1 MTIRTFKERYD
12 QALKDLYTPQEID
25 VIFYEL
31 AELYLKKN
39 KSIIRAGLD
48 ESWAEL
54 VQSQML
60 FDISLARLKQGE
72 PYQYVIGKTE
82 FMKLPFYVNRDVL
95 IPRPETEELVEW
107 ILKKYPE
114 DFSGNILDIGTGSGA
129 IAISLK
135 KYLPNANVYG
145 IDISKEAIEVAKKNA
160 DINMVEVNFLER
172 DIFKLSADK
181 ELPKW
186 DLIVSN
192 PPYIPEKEKEEMDR
206 QVVKFEPQTAL
217 FVPDEKPLLY
227 YQAICDYAVS
237 HISPQAGVYVEI
249 HQDLK
254 DETEKIFEKKFS
266 KVKAQKDISG
276 NWRMIKARNS

>member
-82 FMKLPFYVNRDVL
+82 FM
-95 IPRPETEELVEW
+95 
-107 ILKKYPE
+107 
-114 DFSGNILDIGTGSGA
+114 
-129 IAISLK
+129 
-135 KYLPNANVYG
+135 
-145 IDISKEAIEVAKKNA
+145 
-160 DINMVEVNFLER
+160 
-172 DIFKLSADK
+172 
-181 ELPKW
+181 
-186 DLIVSN
+186 
-192 PPYIPEKEKEEMDR
+192 
-206 QVVKFEPQTAL
+206 
-217 FVPDEKPLLY
+217 
-227 YQAICDYAVS
+227 
-237 HISPQAGVYVEI
+237 
-249 HQDLK
+249 
-254 DETEKIFEKKFS
+254 
-266 KVKAQKDISG
+266 
-276 NWRMIKARNS
+276 

>member
-82 FMKLPFYVNRDVL
+82 FMKLPF
-95 IPRPETEELVEW
+95 
-107 ILKKYPE
+107 
-114 DFSGNILDIGTGSGA
+114 
-129 IAISLK
+129 
-135 KYLPNANVYG
+135 
-145 IDISKEAIEVAKKNA
+145 
-160 DINMVEVNFLER
+160 M
-172 DIFKLSADK
+172 
-181 ELPKW
+181 
-186 DLIVSN
+186 
-192 PPYIPEKEKEEMDR
+192 
-206 QVVKFEPQTAL
+206 
-217 FVPDEKPLLY
+217 
-227 YQAICDYAVS
+227 
-237 HISPQAGVYVEI
+237 
-249 HQDLK
+249 
-254 DETEKIFEKKFS
+254 
-266 KVKAQKDISG
+266 
-276 NWRMIKARNS
+276 

>member
-1 MTIRTFKERYD
+1 MTIRSFKERYY
-12 QALKDLYTPQEID
+12 QALKELYTAEEID

-31 AELYLKKN
+31 GELYLKKN

-48 ESWAEL
+48 ECWPEL
-54 VQSQML
+54 VYSQML

-72 PYQYVIGKTE
+72 PYQYVIGKAE
-82 FMKLPFYVNRDVL
+82 FMKLPFFVNKEVL

-107 ILKKYPE
+107 ILKEYSE

-135 KYLPNANVYG
+135 KHLPKAQVYG
-145 IDISKEAIEVAKKNA
+145 IDVSKDAIEVAKKNA
-160 DINMVEVNFLER
+160 NIHMVEVDFLER

-181 ELPKW
+181 KLPKW

-192 PPYIPEKEKEEMDR
+192 PPYIPEREKEKMDR
-206 QVVKFEPQTAL
+206 QVVNFEPQKAL
-217 FVPDEKPLLY
+217 FVPNEKPLLY
-227 YQAICDYAVS
+227 FQAICDYAIS
-237 HISPQAGVYVEI
+237 HSKPEASVYVEI

-254 DETEKIFEKKFS
+254 AETQTIFERKFTQ
-266 KVKAQKDISG
+266 VKAKKDISS
-276 NWRMIKARNS
+276 NWRMIRAKK

>member
-1 MTIRTFKERYD
+1 MTIRSFKERYE

-48 ESWAEL
+48 ESWPEL
-54 VQSQML
+54 VHSQML

-72 PYQYVIGKTE
+72 PYQYVIGKTQ
-82 FMKLPFYVNRDVL
+82 FMKIPFFVNKSVL

-107 ILKKYPE
+107 ILEKYPE

-145 IDISKEAIEVAKKNA
+145 IDISKEAIEVAQKNA
-160 DINMVEVNFLER
+160 NINLVNVNFLVR
-172 DIFKLSADK
+172 DVFKLSADK

-192 PPYIPEKEKEEMDR
+192 PPYIPEKEKEEMDVR
-206 QVVKFEPQTAL
+206 VVKFEPNQAL
-217 FVPDEKPLLY
+217 FVPDEKPLMFY
-227 YQAICDYAVS
+227 KAISDYALENATPDAR
-237 HISPQAGVYVEI
+237 IFVEI

-254 DETEKIFEKKFS
+254 AKTQAIFEKKFQ
-266 KVKAQKDISG
+266 KVKAKKDISG
-276 NWRMIKARNS
+276 NWRMIKAKK

>member
-237 HISPQAGVYVEI
+237 HISPQARVYVEI